1 MRRGLVEKLRL
12 RCELAITVAFGAAQ
26 WVARWAARLPPPQ
39 PPAVQ
44 SLPFQDPL
52 LRPLAGA
59 VPPRSPSP
67 QSAAMFVTTRQTG
80 LTSTCIIF
88 AAEGLFISPCSWGL

>member
-44 SLPFQDPL
+44 GLPFQDPL

-59 VPPRSPSP
+59 PPARPASVCCSVRDDTSPHIYLHQIRSFKPYS
-67 QSAAMFVTTRQTG
+67 VHHD
-80 LTSTCIIF
+80 
-88 AAEGLFISPCSWGL
+88 